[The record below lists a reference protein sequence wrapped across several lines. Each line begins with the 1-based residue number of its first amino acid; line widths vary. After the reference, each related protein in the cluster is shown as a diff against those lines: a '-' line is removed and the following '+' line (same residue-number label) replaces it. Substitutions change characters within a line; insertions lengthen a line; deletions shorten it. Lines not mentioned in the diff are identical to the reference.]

1 MSTTDLSDKANGAPS
16 ERRKR
21 GNRRSASPDER
32 ITQTA
37 RPPIDSTKSTLGGI
51 QLPWAP
57 VLSNSPRLASA
68 AIGAARHSANYA
80 SQLASIV
87 TGGSAIRPK
96 KGDRRFTDPT
106 FTDHPLYRRIMQAYL
121 ALCSEVDA
129 SVAESNLQWKD
140 KELLQFVAELVTSSL
155 APTNV
160 LLGNPAALKRAFET
174 CGASL
179 VLGLR
184 NYLYDLR
191 FNGGMPSQVKRGAL
205 RVGEDLAV
213 TPGGV
218 VYRDAVC
225 EVLQYTPTTSHVRQR
240 PVLLIPPQIGKYY
253 FMDLSPNRSFV
264 EYAVSRGIPMFVISW
279 RNPGPEDREY
289 NLDVYAASVLRVTDV
304 VREITGSDQL
314 NTLGMCAGGI
324 LTSIV
329 LAHLA
334 DTGDDRVHAASFGV
348 TLLDFAEPSP
358 IGMFNLPVLIK
369 QARGRSSRKGV
380 LDQQSLAAV
389 FNLLRPNDLV
399 WNYWVNNYLLGRDPA
414 VFDILAWN
422 NDGTALPAALHH
434 QFLKIFDL
442 NLLARGELHVLGTQI
457 DLGKVDID
465 VYATGA
471 LTDHLT
477 PWKGCYRT
485 TQLMSGD
492 MTFVLS
498 NAGHIASLVNPPGN
512 PKAHYFVG
520 DDPGADPEAWRESA
534 KEARGTWWEHWADW
548 IIARGGPEVPAP
560 ATVGSDAFPCLE
572 PAPGSYVLGRSA
584 RL

>member
-1 MSTTDLSDKANGAPS
+1 VSTTDVSPGANGAGS
-16 ERRKR
+16 QRR
-21 GNRRSASPDER
+21 GRRSGGSADR
-32 ITQTA
+32 GATRTA
-37 RPPIDSTKSTLGGI
+37 RTTTDDAVSSADTG

-57 VLSNSPRLASA
+57 VLLNPRRLASA
-68 AIGAARHSANYA
+68 AIGTARHGANYTR
-80 SQLASIV
+80 QLASVV
-87 TGGSAIRPK
+87 TGGSPIQPA
-96 KGDRRFTDPT
+96 KGDRRFADPA
-106 FTDHPLYRRIMQAYL
+106 FTDHPVYRRLMQAYL

-129 SVAESNLQWKD
+129 AVAESELAWKD
-140 KELLQFVAELVTSSL
+140 TELLQFFAEMVTSSL

-174 CGASL
+174 GGASL
-179 VLGLR
+179 VLGVR
-184 NYLYDLR
+184 NYLHDVR
-191 FNGGMPSQVKRGAL
+191 FNGGMPSQAKQGAL

-213 TPGGV
+213 TPGAV
-218 VYRDAVC
+218 VYRDAAC

-264 EYAVSRGIPMFVISW
+264 EYAVSRGISMFVISW

-289 NLDVYAASVLRVTDV
+289 NLDVYASSVLRVMDV

-314 NTLGMCAGGI
+314 NTLGLCAGGI

-334 DTGDDRVHAASFGV
+334 ATGDDRVNAASFAV
-348 TLLDFAEPSP
+348 TFLDFAEPSP
-358 IGMFNLPVLIK
+358 IGMFNLPVLVG
-369 QARGRSSRKGV
+369 QARRRSSRKGV
-380 LDQQSLAAV
+380 LDARSLATV
-389 FNLLRPNDLV
+389 FNWLRPNDLI
-399 WNYWVNNYLLGRDPA
+399 WNYWVNNYLLGREPA

-422 NDGTALPAALHH
+422 SDGTALPSALHH
-434 QFLKIFDL
+434 QFLKMFNL
-442 NLLARGELHVLGTQI
+442 NLLARGQLQVLGTQI
-457 DLGKVDID
+457 DLGQIDID

-520 DDPGADPEAWRESA
+520 PDPGPDPDAWRASA
-534 KEARGTWWEHWADW
+534 EEVRGTWWEHWADW
-548 IIARGGPEVPAP
+548 TIARSGPEVA
-560 ATVGSDAFPCLE
+560 ASTTLGSDIFPPLE
-572 PAPGSYVLGRSA
+572 AAPGSYVLNRTA
-584 RL
+584 EL

>member
-1 MSTTDLSDKANGAPS
+1 MNNGTTNAAP
-16 ERRKR
+16 
-21 GNRRSASPDER
+21 
-32 ITQTA
+32 T
-37 RPPIDSTKSTLGGI
+37 PIDDTNTTRLRN

-57 VLSNSPRLASA
+57 VLLNPQRLAFA
-68 AIGAARHSANYA
+68 AIGAVRHGANYTN
-80 SQLASIV
+80 QLASIV
-87 TGGSAIRPK
+87 TGGSPIGPK
-96 KGDRRFTDPT
+96 KGDRRFADPA
-106 FTDHPLYRRIMQAYL
+106 FTDHPIYRRVMQAYL

-129 SVAESNLQWKD
+129 AVAEADLQWKD
-140 KELLQFVAELVTSSL
+140 KELLQFFADMVTSSL

-174 CGASL
+174 GGASL

-184 NYLYDLR
+184 NFLHDVR
-191 FNGGMPSQVKRGAL
+191 FNGAMPSQVKQGAL

-225 EVLQYTPTTSHVRQR
+225 EVLQYTPTTSHVRER

-264 EYAVSRGIPMFVISW
+264 EHAVSRGLSMFVISW
-279 RNPGPEDREY
+279 RNPGPDDREY
-289 NLDVYAASVLRVTDV
+289 NLDVYASSVLRAMDV

-314 NTLGMCAGGI
+314 NTLGLCAGGI

-329 LAHLA
+329 LAYLA
-334 DTGDDRVHAASFGV
+334 DAGDHRVNAASFAV

-358 IGMFNLPVLIK
+358 IGMFNLPALVG
-369 QARGRSSRKGV
+369 QARRRSSRKGV
-380 LDQQSLAAV
+380 LDARSLAMV
-389 FNLLRPNDLV
+389 FNWLRPNDLI

-414 VFDILAWN
+414 VFDILTWN
-422 NDGTALPAALHH
+422 SDGTALPAALHH
-434 QFLKIFDL
+434 QFLKILNL
-442 NLLARGELHVLGTQI
+442 NLLARGQLHILGAQI
-457 DLGKVDID
+457 DLGKIDID

-492 MTFVLS
+492 TTFVLS
-498 NAGHIASLVNPPGN
+498 NAGHIASLVNPPDN

-520 DDPGADPEAWRESA
+520 PDPGPDPEAWRANAE
-534 KEARGTWWEHWADW
+534 EVRGTWWDHWSDW
-548 IIARGGPEVPAP
+548 MITRGGGEVPAP
-560 ATVGSDAFPCLE
+560 TSVGSDTYPSLA
-572 PAPGSYVLGRSA
+572 PAPGSYVLNGA
-584 RL
+584 AHP

>member
-1 MSTTDLSDKANGAPS
+1 VSTTDLSRNANGAPGD
-16 ERRKR
+16 R
-21 GNRRSASPDER
+21 GTRGPRGSALADER
-32 ITQTA
+32 MAQSA
-37 RPPIDSTKSTLGGI
+37 RAPIDGAKGSVGGI
-51 QLPWAP
+51 QLPWAG
-57 VLSNSPRLASA
+57 VLLSPSRLASA
-68 AIGAARHSANYA
+68 AVGTARHGASYT
-80 SQLASIV
+80 SQLVSIV
-87 TGGSAIRPK
+87 TGGSAIGPK

-106 FTDHPLYRRIMQAYL
+106 FTDHPGYRRIMQAYL
-121 ALCSEVDA
+121 ALCGEVDA
-129 SVAESNLQWKD
+129 AVAGADLPWKD
-140 KELLQFVAELVTSSL
+140 KELLQFVAEVVTSSL

-174 CGASL
+174 GGASL

-184 NYLYDLR
+184 NLLYDVL
-191 FNGGMPSQVKRGAL
+191 FNRAMPSQVKRGAL

-225 EVLQYTPTTSHVRQR
+225 EVLQYAPTTSAVCQR

-253 FMDLSPNRSFV
+253 FMDLAPNRSFV
-264 EYAVSRGIPMFVISW
+264 EHAVSRGIPMFVISW

-289 NLDVYAASVLRVTDV
+289 NLDVYAASVLRVMDA
-304 VREITGSDQL
+304 VREITGSDKL
-314 NTLGMCAGGI
+314 NTLGLCAGGI

-329 LAHLA
+329 LAYLA
-334 DTGDDRVHAASFGV
+334 DAGDDRVHAASFAV

-358 IGMFNLPVLIK
+358 IGMFNLPVLVK

-380 LDQQSLAAV
+380 LDARSLAAV
-389 FNLLRPNDLV
+389 FNWLRPNDLI

-434 QFLKIFDL
+434 QFLKIFNL

-485 TQLMSGD
+485 TQLMSGE

-512 PKAHYFVG
+512 PKAYYFVG
-520 DDPGADPEAWRESA
+520 DDPGPDPDAWQQSA
-534 KEARGTWWEHWADW
+534 TEVRGTWWEHWADW

-560 ATVGSDAFPCLE
+560 ATVGSDTFPCLE
-572 PAPGSYVLGRSA
+572 PAPGSYVLGRA
-584 RL
+584 AHP

>member
-1 MSTTDLSDKANGAPS
+1 
-16 ERRKR
+16 
-21 GNRRSASPDER
+21 
-32 ITQTA
+32 
-37 RPPIDSTKSTLGGI
+37 
-51 QLPWAP
+51 
-57 VLSNSPRLASA
+57 
-68 AIGAARHSANYA
+68 
-80 SQLASIV
+80 
-87 TGGSAIRPK
+87 
-96 KGDRRFTDPT
+96 
-106 FTDHPLYRRIMQAYL
+106 
-121 ALCSEVDA
+121 
-129 SVAESNLQWKD
+129 LQWKD
-140 KELLQFVAELVTSSL
+140 MELLQFVAEMVTSSL
-155 APTNV
+155 APTNL

-174 CGASL
+174 GGASL

-184 NYLYDLR
+184 NYLHDVR
-191 FNGGMPSQVKRGAL
+191 FNGGMPSQVKQGAL
-205 RVGEDLAV
+205 LVGEDLAV

-240 PVLLIPPQIGKYY
+240 PVLMIPPQIGKYY
-253 FMDLSPNRSFV
+253 FMDLSANRSFV
-264 EYAVSRGIPMFVISW
+264 EYAVSRGITMFVISW

-289 NLDVYAASVLRVTDV
+289 NLDVYASTVLRVMDI
-304 VREITGSDQL
+304 VRGITGSAEL
-314 NTLGMCAGGI
+314 NTLGLCAGGI

-329 LAHLA
+329 LAYLA
-334 DTGDDRVHAASFGV
+334 QAGDDRVHAAGFAV

-369 QARGRSSRKGV
+369 QGRARSSRKGV
-380 LDQQSLAAV
+380 LDARSLAMV
-389 FNLLRPNDLV
+389 FNWLRPNDLI

-422 NDGTALPAALHH
+422 NDGTALPSALHH
-434 QFLKIFDL
+434 QFLKILNL

-457 DLGKVDID
+457 DLGKIDVD

-498 NAGHIASLVNPPGN
+498 YSGHIASLVNPPGN

-520 DDPGADPEAWRESA
+520 DDPGPDPEAWRATAHEV
-534 KEARGTWWEHWADW
+534 RGTWWEHWADW
-548 IIARGGPEVPAP
+548 MIARSGPEVPAP
-560 ATVGSDAFPCLE
+560 TVVGSDEFPSLQ
-572 PAPGSYVLGRSA
+572 PAPGSYVLNRTA
-584 RL
+584 RR

>member
-1 MSTTDLSDKANGAPS
+1 VSATDVSHNAKAARSQRSGRGHRGSAAADNGTTNAAP
-16 ERRKR
+16 
-21 GNRRSASPDER
+21 
-32 ITQTA
+32 T
-37 RPPIDSTKSTLGGI
+37 PIDDTNTTHLGD

-57 VLSNSPRLASA
+57 VLLNPQRLASA
-68 AIGAARHSANYA
+68 TIGTLRRGANYT

-87 TGGSAIRPK
+87 TGGSPIGPK
-96 KGDRRFTDPT
+96 QGDRRFADPA
-106 FTDHPLYRRIMQAYL
+106 FTDHPVYRRVMQAYL
-121 ALCSEVDA
+121 ALCSEADA
-129 SVAESNLQWKD
+129 AVAEADLGWKD
-140 KELLQFVAELVTSSL
+140 KELLQFFADMVTSLL

-174 CGASL
+174 GGASL

-184 NYLYDLR
+184 NFLQDVR
-191 FNGGMPSQVKRGAL
+191 FNGAMPSQAKQGAL

-225 EVLQYTPTTSHVRQR
+225 EVLQYTPTTPQVRQR

-264 EYAVSRGIPMFVISW
+264 EHAVSRGLSMFVISW
-279 RNPGPEDREY
+279 RNPGPDDREY
-289 NLDVYAASVLRVTDV
+289 NLDVYAASVLRSMDV
-304 VREITGSDQL
+304 VAEITGSDQL
-314 NTLGMCAGGI
+314 NTLGLCAGGI

-329 LAHLA
+329 LAYLA
-334 DTGDDRVHAASFGV
+334 DAGDHRVNAASFAV

-358 IGMFNLPVLIK
+358 IGMFNLPVLVG
-369 QARGRSSRKGV
+369 QARRRSSRKGV
-380 LDQQSLAAV
+380 LDARSLGMV
-389 FNLLRPNDLV
+389 FNWLRPNDLI

-422 NDGTALPAALHH
+422 SDGTALPAALHH
-434 QFLKIFDL
+434 QFLKIFNL
-442 NLLARGELHVLGTQI
+442 NLLVRGQLQILGAQI
-457 DLGKVDID
+457 DLGKIDID

-498 NAGHIASLVNPPGN
+498 NAGHIASLVNPPDN

-520 DDPGADPEAWRESA
+520 PDPGPDPDAWRADAE
-534 KEARGTWWEHWADW
+534 EVRGTWWDHWADW
-548 IIARGGPEVPAP
+548 ILARSGAEVPAP
-560 ATVGSDAFPCLE
+560 TSVGSDTYPCLQ
-572 PAPGSYVLGRSA
+572 PAPGSYVLNAAAPS
-584 RL
+584 

>member
-1 MSTTDLSDKANGAPS
+1 
-16 ERRKR
+16 
-21 GNRRSASPDER
+21 
-32 ITQTA
+32 
-37 RPPIDSTKSTLGGI
+37 
-51 QLPWAP
+51 

-87 TGGSAIRPK
+87 TGGSAIRPT

-358 IGMFNLPVLIK
+358 IGMFNLPVLVK

-389 FNLLRPNDLV
+389 FNLLRPNDLI
-399 WNYWVNNYLLGRDPA
+399 WNYWVNNYLLGRDPT

-434 QFLKIFDL
+434 QFLKIFNL

-534 KEARGTWWEHWADW
+534 KEVRGTWWEHWADW

>member
-1 MSTTDLSDKANGAPS
+1 MSTTDLSHHANGARTQPS
-16 ERRKR
+16 ELGHR
-21 GNRRSASPDER
+21 GSTSTGNGATNAAPTS
-32 ITQTA
+32 
-37 RPPIDSTKSTLGGI
+37 IDATNTTPLTN

-57 VLSNSPRLASA
+57 VLLNPQRLASA
-68 AIGAARHSANYA
+68 AIGTLRHGANYT
-80 SQLASIV
+80 SRLASIV
-87 TGGSAIRPK
+87 TGGSPIQPE

-106 FTDHPLYRRIMQAYL
+106 FTDHPIYRRIMQAYL

-129 SVAESNLQWKD
+129 AVAESDLQWKD
-140 KELLQFVAELVTSSL
+140 KELLQFFANMVTSSL

-174 CGASL
+174 GGASL
-179 VLGLR
+179 VLGMR
-184 NYLYDLR
+184 NRLHDVL
-191 FNGGMPSQVKRGAL
+191 FNGGMPSQAKQGSL

-225 EVLQYTPTTSHVRQR
+225 EVLQYTPTTPQVRQR

-264 EYAVSRGIPMFVISW
+264 EYAVSRGITMFVISW
-279 RNPGPEDREY
+279 RNPGPDDREY
-289 NLDVYAASVLRVTDV
+289 NLDVYASSVLRAMDV

-314 NTLGMCAGGI
+314 NTLGLCAGGI

-334 DTGDDRVHAASFGV
+334 DAGDQRVHAASFGV

-358 IGMFNLPVLIK
+358 IGMFNLPVIVK

-380 LDQQSLAAV
+380 LDARSLAAV
-389 FNLLRPNDLV
+389 FNWLRPNDLI

-434 QFLKIFDL
+434 QFLKVFNL

-457 DLGKVDID
+457 DLAKIDID

-520 DDPGADPEAWRESA
+520 DRPGPEPEAWRANAE
-534 KEARGTWWEHWADW
+534 EVRGTWWEHWADW
-548 IIARGGPEVPAP
+548 IIARGGPEVAAP
-560 ATVGSDAFPCLE
+560 PTVGSDTFPSLE
-572 PAPGSYVLGRSA
+572 PAPGSYVLNRA
-584 RL
+584 VRP